1 MYVRDLENKEYVAQV
16 TYLIEEELNGNCV
29 LTASIPPNK
38 VNLVFLDKIS
48 EMWTIVDDNNTEYKV
63 IFAKKRGEGNV
74 PSVEIKGVPRFHD
87 DFDTGRVYEEYN
99 QSFTANA
106 CFATIFNNSG
116 YVYQLNGS
124 YNSLQ
129 WEGFGGGST
138 RLEMFKDALNRYGAE
153 FRVLGKV
160 VTIEQRIGS
169 DLNVMYRHR
178 LNASNIVQETDASG
192 FWTYAKGYGD
202 YTDEDGWQGANLIRE
217 YTSPL
222 ASIPGIGI
230 RHAPPLIDGRIK
242 LTTTMDNN
250 LKTIV
255 NESLKVSVTA
265 DIHDLTKQKYP
276 IAQSGLGDRVF
287 LIDERIGLNAEV
299 RVVSRSVLRD
309 WRGNILDVQLTFGSQ
324 DITKRYQSNL
334 NNAAKTINELMEGI
348 QKLPIN
354 AMAAEVA
361 NVTSMILGV
370 TSELDITPQG
380 LIAKDKNNPNYVVV
394 LNSAGLGVSTDGGTT
409 FRNAITGRGIVAER
423 ILAGEIKGSTLR
435 TDSGSNYV
443 HIEKQFIRLMESNLN
458 RMFIGYYKRAVDGQ
472 LQPTILMHEDVDTSH
487 FRDGTLTISQF
498 PVKGENYYTGSFGIV
513 KGYDADQ
520 TPHYSSKLNV
530 DTLGDATLHADRD
543 IDIKGKNGVTLRSD
557 KQLSAYTNKIRLD
570 SASHV
575 DVLTGGALFMK
586 SNEDTNIISG
596 GSTIHTAGG
605 GISQYAKGGS
615 FWVEATNGVSIKGGA
630 KSVWME
636 SQSAIVFNLNGKNML
651 DVVDNYGETD
661 LRFQTLLLRNGAA
674 PGYAGKLQ
682 VKSGSG
688 TSFSPVMASNFE
700 TSSQRKYKTN
710 IRDVQFNALEKIMSL
725 NIQQYNLKTEM
736 EQLYE
741 MRMKRQEDDLTV
753 FTTKDIPTRY
763 GWIADDENTPEC
775 FVTKER
781 NAAEIYSSLSLQIRA
796 FQEEKIAKDAEII
809 ALKEEINKLKEK
821 DKNREDRLLALEQ
834 KIL

>member
-1 MYVRDLENKEYVAQV
+1 MYVRDLEDKEYVAQV

-29 LTASIPPNK
+29 FTASIPPNK

-48 EMWTIVDDNNTEYKV
+48 EMWTIVDDNDTEYKI
-63 IFAKKRGEGNV
+63 IFAKKRGEGDV

-106 CFATIFNNSG
+106 CFATIFLNSG
-116 YVYQLNGS
+116 YVYQLNGT

-153 FRVLGKV
+153 FKVLGKV
-160 VTIEQRIGS
+160 VTIEPRIGS

-202 YTDEDGWQGANLIRE
+202 YTDEDGWQGAKLIRE

-230 RHAPPLIDGRIK
+230 RHAPPLKDGRIK
-242 LTTTMDNN
+242 ITATMDNS

-287 LIDERIGLNAEV
+287 LIDERIGLDTEV
-299 RVVSRSVLRD
+299 RVVNRSVLRD

-334 NNAAKTINELMEGI
+334 DNAAKTINELMEGI

-361 NVTSMILGV
+361 NVTKMILGV
-370 TSELDITPQG
+370 TSEIDITPQG
-380 LIAKDKNNPNYVVV
+380 LIAIDKTNPNYVVI

-435 TDSGSNYV
+435 TGADNEVNYV
-443 HIEKQFIRLMESNLN
+443 HIEKQFIRLMESNIN
-458 RMFIGYYKRAVDGQ
+458 RLFIGYYKN
-472 LQPTILMHEDVDTSH
+472 LYNEIQPTILMHSNVDYNNIA
-487 FRDGTLTISQF
+487 DGTLMISQQPF
-498 PVKGENYYTGSFGIV
+498 NGRYTANIGIV
-513 KGYDADQ
+513 KGKDFNGK
-520 TPHYSSKLNV
+520 PEFSSLVKFDLNGNTIINGENSIV
-530 DTLGDATLHADRD
+530 LTGING
-543 IDIKGKNGVTLRSD
+543 IDYRSD
-557 KQLSAYTNKIRLD
+557 KQISTFANLIRLD
-570 SASHV
+570 AESNMDILSGDRLFVKGTNGITFNTNGSVAFNSQV
-575 DVLTGGALFMK
+575 STTGI
-586 SNEDTNIISG
+586 NV
-596 GSTIHTAGG
+596 GG
-605 GISQYAKGGS
+605 GTPDSTGSFKYMNGAKGWG
-615 FWVEATNGVSIKGGA
+615 FYGHIGVNG
-630 KSVWME
+630 W
-636 SQSAIVFNLNGKNML
+636 
-651 DVVDNYGETD
+651 
-661 LRFQTLLLRNGAA
+661 
-674 PGYAGKLQ
+674 
-682 VKSGSG
+682 
-688 TSFSPVMASNFE
+688 
-700 TSSQRKYKTN
+700 KY
-710 IRDVQFNALEKIMSL
+710 
-725 NIQQYNLKTEM
+725 
-736 EQLYE
+736 
-741 MRMKRQEDDLTV
+741 
-753 FTTKDIPTRY
+753 FTI
-763 GWIADDENTPEC
+763 
-775 FVTKER
+775 
-781 NAAEIYSSLSLQIRA
+781 S
-796 FQEEKIAKDAEII
+796 
-809 ALKEEINKLKEK
+809 
-821 DKNREDRLLALEQ
+821 
-834 KIL
+834 

>member
-1 MYVRDLENKEYVAQV
+1 MYVRDLENKEYITQV

-29 LTASIPPNK
+29 FSAKISPNK
-38 VNLVFLDKIS
+38 VNLIFLNKLS
-48 EMWTIVDDNNTEYKV
+48 EMWTLVDDNETEYKV
-63 IFAKKRGEGNV
+63 VYLKKQGEGKTLTA
-74 PSVEIKGVPRFHD
+74 EIKAVPKFYD
-87 DFDTGRVYEEYN
+87 DFDNGRVYEEYN

-106 CFATIFNNSG
+106 CFATIFSGSG

-129 WEGFGGGST
+129 WDGFGGGST

-153 FRVLGKV
+153 FRILGKV
-160 VTIEQRIGS
+160 VTIEPQIGS

-178 LNASNIVQETDASG
+178 LNASNIVQEVDASG

-202 YTDEDGWQGANLIRE
+202 FTEEDGWKGAKLIRE

-222 ASIPGIGI
+222 ASIPGIGV
-230 RHAPPLIDGRIK
+230 RHAPPLKDGRIK
-242 LTTTMDNN
+242 LNATMDNG
-250 LKTIV
+250 LKKIV
-255 NESLKVSVTA
+255 NESLKISVTA

-276 IAQSGLGDRVF
+276 IAQSRLGDRVF
-287 LIDERIGLNAEV
+287 LIDERIGLDAEV
-299 RVVSRSVLRD
+299 RVVNRSVLRD
-309 WRGNILDVQLTFGSQ
+309 WRGNILDVQLTFGNQ

-334 NNAAKTINELMEGI
+334 DHAAKTINDLIEGRE
-348 QKLPIN
+348 KLPIN

-443 HIEKQFIRLMESNLN
+443 HIEKQFIRLMESNLT
-458 RMFIGYYKRAVDGQ
+458 RLYLGYYTNSVNQ
-472 LQPTILMHEDVDTSH
+472 LQPTIVLGGDSS
-487 FRDGTLTISQF
+487 FQDGSVVLSQQPTQGF
-498 PVKGENYYTGSFGIV
+498 LGIINGKDSYGDPYFV
-513 KGYDADQ
+513 
-520 TPHYSSKLNV
+520 SSVAFKRSGDLN
-530 DTLGDATLHADRD
+530 
-543 IDIKGKNGVTLRSD
+543 
-557 KQLSAYTNKIRLD
+557 LSAGMNGNFT
-570 SASHV
+570 V
-575 DVLTGGALFMK
+575 K
-586 SNEDTNIISG
+586 SG
-596 GSTIHTAGG
+596 K
-605 GISQYAKGGS
+605 GIGHYAQGGS
-615 FWVEATNGVSIKGGA
+615 FWAEATGGITLNGGA
-630 KSVWME
+630 KTVWLE
-636 SQSAIVFNLNGKNML
+636 SQASIVCSLNGKNML
-651 DVVDNYGETD
+651 DVVDNNGETD
-661 LRFQTLLLRNGAA
+661 LRFQTLLLRNGAV

-688 TSFSPVMASNFE
+688 TSYSPVVASNFE

-710 IRDVQFNALEKIMSL
+710 IRDVQFDALEKIMAL
-725 NIQQYNLKTEM
+725 NIQQYNLKTDM

-741 MRMKRQEDDLTV
+741 MRMNRREDDETV
-753 FTTKDIPTRY
+753 LTTKDITTRY
-763 GWIADDENTPEC
+763 GWIADDEKNPEC

-781 NAAEIYSSLSLQIRA
+781 NAAEIYSSLAIQIKA
-796 FQEEKIAKDAEII
+796 FQEEKNAKDTEII
-809 ALKEEINKLKEK
+809 ALKEKIDELEAK
-821 DKNREDRLLALEQ
+821 DKDREARLVALER

>member
-1 MYVRDLENKEYVAQV
+1 MYVRDLEDKEYVAQV

-29 LTASIPPNK
+29 FTASIPPNK

-48 EMWTIVDDNNTEYKV
+48 EMWTIVDDNDTEYKI

-153 FRVLGKV
+153 FKVLGKV

-202 YTDEDGWQGANLIRE
+202 YTDEDGWQGAKLIRE

-222 ASIPGIGI
+222 ASIPGIGV
-230 RHAPPLIDGRIK
+230 RHAPPLKDGRIK
-242 LTTTMDNN
+242 LTATMDNS

-287 LIDERIGLNAEV
+287 LIDERIGLDTEV
-299 RVVSRSVLRD
+299 RVVNRSVLRD

-334 NNAAKTINELMEGI
+334 DNAAKTINELMEGI

-361 NVTSMILGV
+361 NVTNMILGV
-370 TSELDITPQG
+370 TSEIDITPQG
-380 LIAKDKNNPNYVVV
+380 LIAIDKTNPNYVVV

-435 TDSGSNYV
+435 TGADNEINYV
-443 HIEKQFIRLMESNLN
+443 HIEKQFIRLMESNIN
-458 RMFIGYYKRAVDGQ
+458 RLFIGYYKN
-472 LQPTILMHEDVDTSH
+472 LYNEIQPTILMHSNVDYNNIV
-487 FRDGTLTISQF
+487 DGTLMISQQPF
-498 PVKGENYYTGSFGIV
+498 NGRYTANIGIV
-513 KGYDADQ
+513 KGKDFDGK
-520 TPHYSSKLNV
+520 PGFSSLVKFDLNGNTTINGENSIV
-530 DTLGDATLHADRD
+530 LTGING
-543 IDIKGKNGVTLRSD
+543 IDYRSD
-557 KQLSAYTNKIRLD
+557 KQISTFANLIRLD
-570 SASHV
+570 AESNMDILSGDRLFVKGTNGITFNTNGSVAFNSQV
-575 DVLTGGALFMK
+575 STTGI
-586 SNEDTNIISG
+586 NV
-596 GSTIHTAGG
+596 GG
-605 GISQYAKGGS
+605 GTPDSTGSFKYMNGAKGWG
-615 FWVEATNGVSIKGGA
+615 FYGHIGVNG
-630 KSVWME
+630 W
-636 SQSAIVFNLNGKNML
+636 
-651 DVVDNYGETD
+651 
-661 LRFQTLLLRNGAA
+661 
-674 PGYAGKLQ
+674 
-682 VKSGSG
+682 
-688 TSFSPVMASNFE
+688 
-700 TSSQRKYKTN
+700 KY
-710 IRDVQFNALEKIMSL
+710 
-725 NIQQYNLKTEM
+725 
-736 EQLYE
+736 
-741 MRMKRQEDDLTV
+741 
-753 FTTKDIPTRY
+753 FTI
-763 GWIADDENTPEC
+763 
-775 FVTKER
+775 
-781 NAAEIYSSLSLQIRA
+781 S
-796 FQEEKIAKDAEII
+796 
-809 ALKEEINKLKEK
+809 
-821 DKNREDRLLALEQ
+821 
-834 KIL
+834 

>member
-1 MYVRDLENKEYVAQV
+1 MYVRDLENKEYITQV

-29 LTASIPPNK
+29 FSAKISPNK
-38 VNLVFLDKIS
+38 VNLLFLNKLS
-48 EMWTIVDDNNTEYKV
+48 EMWTLVDDNETEYKV
-63 IFAKKRGEGNV
+63 VYLKKQGEGKTLTA
-74 PSVEIKGVPRFHD
+74 EIKAVPKFYD
-87 DFDTGRVYEEYN
+87 DFDNDRVYEEYN

-106 CFATIFNNSG
+106 CFATIFSGSG

-153 FRVLGKV
+153 FRILGKV
-160 VTIEQRIGS
+160 VTIEPQIGS

-178 LNASNIVQETDASG
+178 LNASNIVQEVDASG

-202 YTDEDGWQGANLIRE
+202 FTEEDGWQGAKLIRE

-222 ASIPGIGI
+222 ASIPGIGA
-230 RHAPPLIDGRIK
+230 RHAPPLKDGRIK
-242 LTTTMDNN
+242 LNATMDSG
-250 LKTIV
+250 LKKIV

-287 LIDERIGLNAEV
+287 LIDERIGLDAEV
-299 RVVSRSVLRD
+299 RVVNRSVLRD
-309 WRGNILDVQLTFGSQ
+309 WRGNILDVQLTFGNQ

-334 NNAAKTINELMEGI
+334 DHAAKTINDLIEGRE
-348 QKLPIN
+348 KLPIN
-354 AMAAEVA
+354 AMAQEVA

-443 HIEKQFIRLMESNLN
+443 HIEKQFIRLMESNLT
-458 RMFIGYYKRAVDGQ
+458 RLYLGYYTNSVNQ
-472 LQPTILMHEDVDTSH
+472 LQPTIVLGGDSSFQDGSVVLSQQPTQGFLGIINGKDSNGDPYFVSAVM
-487 FRDGTLTISQF
+487 FRRSGDLIL
-498 PVKGENYYTGSFGIV
+498 KGGMNGSVTVNSGKGINNY
-513 KGYDADQ
+513 A
-520 TPHYSSKLNV
+520 N
-530 DTLGDATLHADRD
+530 
-543 IDIKGKNGVTLRSD
+543 
-557 KQLSAYTNKIRLD
+557 
-570 SASHV
+570 
-575 DVLTGGALFMK
+575 
-586 SNEDTNIISG
+586 G
-596 GSTIHTAGG
+596 GS
-605 GISQYAKGGS
+605 Y
-615 FWVEATNGVSIKGGA
+615 WVEATDGIGLKGGN
-630 KSVWME
+630 KSVLID
-636 SQSAIVFNLNGKNML
+636 SRTAIVFSLNEKNML
-651 DVVDNYGETD
+651 DVVDNNGETD
-661 LRFQTLLLRNGAA
+661 LRFQTVLLRNGSV

-688 TSFSPVMASNFE
+688 TSYSPVVASNFE

-710 IRDVQFNALEKIMSL
+710 IRDVQFSALEKIMAL
-725 NIQQYNLKTEM
+725 NIQQYNLKTDM

-741 MRMKRQEDDLTV
+741 MRMNRQEDETV
-753 FTTKDIPTRY
+753 LTTKDITTRY
-763 GWIADDENTPEC
+763 GWIADDENNPEC

-781 NAAEIYSSLSLQIRA
+781 NAAEIYSSLAIQIRA
-796 FQEEKIAKDAEII
+796 FQEEKLAKDKEIDD
-809 ALKEEINKLKEK
+809 LKTKIKSF
-821 DKNREDRLLALEQ
+821 EDRLGLLEQ
-834 KIL
+834 KLS